1 MVAAGCRN
9 LEQRLELYLDG
20 EKVDLPEIEAVVVLN
35 ISSWG
40 AGVNLWGEIK
50 SMYGHY

>member
-1 MVAAGCRN
+1 MTADCKN

-20 EKVDLPEIEAVVVLN
+20 LHVELPEIEAVVVLN

-40 AGVNLWGEIK
+40 AGVNLWGK
-50 SMYGHY
+50 VLSLSD